1 MFPCFILFSFEIRNG
16 VFVFS
21 AGVGRTG
28 TLIVIDAMLN
38 QIRDENIID
47 VYKFVSKIRRQ
58 RNFMVQTE
66 VTMKFIIYSLV
77 YYVYFRFQEIISKS

>member
-1 MFPCFILFSFEIRNG
+1 MLFSYEIRNA

-47 VYKFVSKIRRQ
+47 VYKFVSTIRRQ